1 MELLCKAQFFIIYNF
16 SLWWGAIRPEIY
28 CRVFGNFYKNCSL
41 RIKCTPTSNNFSSL
55 WSQFPSIFLVLLL
68 TSKHL
73 LLPPPTKTF
82 SHMIQISLLKPP
94 IPPSLLS
101 QKPHGRALVP
111 TKWLLYFAP
120 GTEEGVLLSRVLQPP
135 VSDIVQKWRL
145 MYIHA
150 LLCLT
155 KWSPFVFCFH
165 S

>member
-1 MELLCKAQFFIIYNF
+1 MVVFQETSLKIAVCEHSVQPLQTISPPFEVDSPEFSWCCRWLPNILYFHRRQKLFRTWFI
-16 SLWWGAIRPEIY
+16 
-28 CRVFGNFYKNCSL
+28 
-41 RIKCTPTSNNFSSL
+41 
-55 WSQFPSIFLVLLL
+55 FPSL
-68 TSKHL
+68 
-73 LLPPPTKTF
+73 
-82 SHMIQISLLKPP
+82 SHQF
-94 IPPSLLS
+94 PPSLLS

-120 GTEEGVLLSRVLQPP
+120 GTEEGVLLSRVMQPP

-165 S
+165 SEQVLCYLM